1 MSVNAQLEG
10 KEYIDVDEVPYKLD
24 DLIPDITNF
33 KRIHTNS
40 INIERELGRVIK
52 SIYYFFCV
60 FNFIAK
66 GGFGVVYKGILQT
79 SIGSDQSGEVAVKQ
93 MILRDDIEAFYDFQ
107 HEIIIMGCDI
117 IFKYKQFEPNIEI

>member
-52 SIYYFFCV
+52 SIYYFFV
-60 FNFIAK
+60 FLTLLQREDLEWYIKEFCK
-66 GGFGVVYKGILQT
+66 HLSGVT
-79 SIGSDQSGEVAVKQ
+79 EVVK
-93 MILRDDIEAFYDFQ
+93 
-107 HEIIIMGCDI
+107 
-117 IFKYKQFEPNIEI
+117 